1 MLHAGLLE
9 TGHVPDSAKLKI
21 QTQYLVGLEKKKNQ
35 KSKKTNRGMAQTAEW
50 RDSIYV

>member
-21 QTQYLVGLEKKKNQ
+21 QTQYLVGLEKKKKSEKQ
-35 KSKKTNRGMAQTAEW
+35 KDKQGHGT
-50 RDSIYV
+50 DC